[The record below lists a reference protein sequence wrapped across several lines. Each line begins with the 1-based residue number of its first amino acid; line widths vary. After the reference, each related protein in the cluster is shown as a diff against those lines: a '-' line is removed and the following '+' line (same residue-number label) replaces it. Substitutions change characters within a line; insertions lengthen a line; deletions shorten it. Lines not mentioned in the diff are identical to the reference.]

1 MHRITSTPALT
12 RSVFTGKVNV
22 SQSVLGTTLAG
33 ADELEIFLRR
43 MAERD
48 NERAAM
54 SSEIPE

>member
-1 MHRITSTPALT
+1 MHKINSTPALT

-22 SQSVLGTTLAG
+22 SLSVLGTALAG
-33 ADELEIFLRR
+33 ADELELFLRR

-48 NERAAM
+48 NERAAV

>member
-1 MHRITSTPALT
+1 MHKITSTPALT

-33 ADELEIFLRR
+33 TDELELFLRC

-48 NERAAM
+48 NERAAV
-54 SSEIPE
+54 SADTPA